1 MPDVFDVLR
10 KDHDEV
16 KAMLARLE
24 QGPKPTGGA
33 VPAQLQERKR
43 LVDEL
48 IIESSKHEATE
59 QQYFWPA
66 VRELGPEGER
76 VANEA
81 IEQEV
86 AGERI
91 LDQLDKLSPEEYQR
105 FEEMLTEYASAA
117 RAHIGFEE
125 AHAWPMLRAA
135 ISADRSAEL
144 GDKIT
149 AAKKTAPTRP
159 HPATPPKEGV
169 QKTAGPLAAAADR
182 LRDALTGRG
191 KHH

>member
-1 MPDVFDVLR
+1 MPDVFGVLR
-10 KDHDEV
+10 KDHEEV
-16 KAMLARLE
+16 KAMLDRLE
-24 QGPKPTGGA
+24 QGPKNTGGA

-48 IIESSKHEATE
+48 IIEQTKHEAAE

-66 VRELGPEGER
+66 VRELGPEGDR

-86 AGERI
+86 AGERV
-91 LDQLDKLSPEEYQR
+91 LDKLDKLGPDESAQ
-105 FEEMLTEYASAA
+105 FEDLLTVFASAA
-117 RAHIGFEE
+117 RSHIGFEE
-125 AHAWPMLRAA
+125 SRAWPMLRAA
-135 ISADRSAEL
+135 ISAERSAEL
-144 GDKIT
+144 GDKIM

-159 HPATPPKEGV
+159 HPATPPTQGA
-169 QKTAGPLAAAADR
+169 QKTAGPLAGAADR

-191 KHH
+191 KHR

>member
-1 MPDVFDVLR
+1 MSDVFDVLR
-10 KDHDEV
+10 KDHEEV
-16 KAMLARLE
+16 KAMLDRLE
-24 QGPKPTGGA
+24 QGPKYTGGA

-48 IIESSKHEATE
+48 IIEQTKHEAAE

-66 VRELGPEGER
+66 VRELGPEGDR

-86 AGERI
+86 AGERV
-91 LDQLDKLSPEEYQR
+91 LDKLDKLRPEESAQ
-105 FEEMLTEYASAA
+105 FEDLLTEFASAA
-117 RAHIGFEE
+117 RSHIGFEE

-135 ISADRSAEL
+135 ISAERSAEL

-159 HPATPPKEGV
+159 HPATPPKQGV
-169 QKTAGPLAAAADR
+169 QKTAGPLAGAADR

-191 KHH
+191 KHR

>member
-16 KAMLARLE
+16 KAMLDRLE
-24 QGPKPTGGA
+24 QGPKHTGGA

-48 IIESSKHEATE
+48 IIEQSRHEAAE

-86 AGERI
+86 AGERV
-91 LDQLDKLSPEEYQR
+91 LDQLDKLGPRESAR
-105 FEEMLTEYASAA
+105 FEDLLTEFSAAA

-135 ISADRSAEL
+135 ISAERSAEL

-149 AAKKTAPTRP
+149 AAKKIAPTRP
-159 HPATPPKEGV
+159 HPATPPTPGA

-191 KHH
+191 RHR